1 MAYKDNYY
9 GGGYNRAPA
18 HTAQGEQRYN
28 REKAKPEPIKAEPL
42 PADYLDKA
50 EELMRE
56 EKDSIS
62 TSKIRRLYSMVTDV
76 YNRERLSTE
85 NELSPESTA
94 AIGMMR
100 VRFAYEA
107 GRDKNVKSFI
117 TNAKLMNYLKGIGD
131 SREKF
136 MDFAKYMEALIAY
149 HKFFGGKENQNNGR

>member
-9 GGGYNRAPA
+9 GGGYKRAPSN
-18 HTAQGEQRYN
+18 TAQGEQRYN
-28 REKAKPEPIKAEPL
+28 REKAKPEPIKAEPI
-42 PADYLDKA
+42 PANYLDKA

-85 NELSPESTA
+85 AKLSPESAA

-107 GRDKNVKSFI
+107 GRDKNVKNFI
-117 TNAKLMNYLKGIGD
+117 TNARLMNYLKGIGD

-149 HKFFGGKENQNNGR
+149 HKLFGGKEN

>member
-9 GGGYNRAPA
+9 GGGNNRVPYN
-18 HTAQGEQRYN
+18 TAQGERRDN
-28 REKAKPEPIKAEPL
+28 REKAKQEPIEAEPL
-42 PADYLDKA
+42 PANYLDKA
-50 EELMRE
+50 EELMRN

-76 YNRERLSTE
+76 YNRERLSTQTK
-85 NELSPESTA
+85 LSPESTA

-107 GRDKNVKSFI
+107 GRDKNVKNFI
-117 TNAKLMNYLKGIGD
+117 TNARLMYYLKGIGD

-149 HKFFGGKENQNNGR
+149 HKFFGGKEN